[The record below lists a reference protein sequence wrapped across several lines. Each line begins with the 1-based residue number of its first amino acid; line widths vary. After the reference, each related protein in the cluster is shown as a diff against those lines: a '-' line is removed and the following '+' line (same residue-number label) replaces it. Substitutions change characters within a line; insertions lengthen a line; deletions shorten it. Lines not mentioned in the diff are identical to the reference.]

1 MLRKHC
7 LIARLLYK
15 NVYLH
20 EHTCTLHNSYHY
32 NLFLLLLS
40 ILGDTNH
47 HRYMAATN
55 IIYIKKFK
63 KTYRPKTIFIL
74 NRNTSEIQANSES
87 KKSRINF
94 IISIRNIITFARWL
108 ITDRSMMQRTN
119 LHNRWSKYLTS
130 LHHLKVCLMHSRVH
144 I

>member
-1 MLRKHC
+1 MLRKHN

-40 ILGDTNH
+40 ILGDINH

-63 KTYRPKTIFIL
+63 KTYRRTVFIL
-74 NRNTSEIQANSES
+74 NRNTSEIQTNSES
-87 KKSRINF
+87 KKMSYQQY
-94 IISIRNIITFARWL
+94 NIYTQYHYIL
-108 ITDRSMMQRTN
+108 
-119 LHNRWSKYLTS
+119 
-130 LHHLKVCLMHSRVH
+130 LKVDREQLDDADKFLL
-144 I
+144 

>member
-40 ILGDTNH
+40 ILGDTDH

-63 KTYRPKTIFIL
+63 KTYRLKTIFIL

-87 KKSRINF
+87 KTKSYQLY
-94 IISIRNIITFARWL
+94 NIYTQYHYI
-108 ITDRSMMQRTN
+108 
-119 LHNRWSKYLTS
+119 
-130 LHHLKVCLMHSRVH
+130 CLMVDNGQVNDAENKFAQ
-144 I
+144 

>member
-1 MLRKHC
+1 MLRKHY

-40 ILGDTNH
+40 ILGDINH

-63 KTYRPKTIFIL
+63 KTYRRTIFIL
-74 NRNTSEIQANSES
+74 NRNTSEIQTNSEN
-87 KKSRINF
+87 KKMSYQQY
-94 IISIRNIITFARWL
+94 NIYTQYHYIL
-108 ITDRSMMQRTN
+108 LKVDREQFDDAGKFHS
-119 LHNRWSKYLTS
+119 RWSK
-130 LHHLKVCLMHSRVH
+130 
-144 I
+144 